1 MFLLYKGNYYNRFKP
16 LFKNISGKKVTEV
29 CFGDTIIAEH
39 CKKAGIVWT
48 GIDINERF
56 VKNAVKKGFNA
67 EQQDLEQIIALPKAD
82 TLIISGALYHFQ
94 NDQES
99 LFKKMLDCAPQM
111 IISEPVINLSNNTG
125 IIGKLAKAS
134 ASVNGKTQAFRYTEK
149 TLLETI
155 EQLSKQLQFNYTV
168 EERFDKDL
176 IIVITK

>member
-1 MFLLYKGNYYNRFKP
+1 MFLLYKGNYYKRFKP
-16 LFKNISGKKVTEV
+16 VLKNISGNKVMEV

-39 CKKAGIVWT
+39 CKKNGILWT
-48 GIDINERF
+48 GIDINEIF
-56 VKNAVKKGFNA
+56 VKYAVKKGFNA
-67 EQQDLEQIIALPKAD
+67 EQLDLEQINDLPKAD
-82 TLIISGALYHFQ
+82 TFIISGSLYHFQ

-111 IISEPVINLSNNTG
+111 IISEPVINLSNNKG

-155 EQLSKQLQFNYTV
+155 EQLSKKLKFKYRV
-168 EERFDKDL
+168 ESLFDKDL